1 MKKIG
6 KIVKVTLVLGLIVY
20 ICMGSTIN
28 VNASTYNEYISS
40 SSTSGNYSNLIDGN
54 EESSNINDFPDEKHR
69 NDPLQNLIGI
79 ITLAGIC
86 GFIIMGF
93 YDDNH

>member
-1 MKKIG
+1 MKIIR
-6 KIVKVTLVLGLIVY
+6 KIVKGIFVLGLVVY
-20 ICMGSTIN
+20 ISMGSTIKA
-28 VNASTYNEYISS
+28 NASTYNGYISS
-40 SSTSGNYSNLIDGN
+40 SSTSENSGNLIGGN
-54 EESSNINDFPDEKHR
+54 DESSNSTDFSESKYR

-86 GFIIMGF
+86 GFILMGF

>member
-1 MKKIG
+1 MKRIG
-6 KIVKVTLVLGLIVY
+6 KIVKVIFVLGLIVY
-20 ICMGSTIN
+20 ISMGSTIKR
-28 VNASTYNEYISS
+28 NASTYNGYISN
-40 SSTSGNYSNLIDGN
+40 SSTSENGGNLIGEN
-54 EESSNINDFPDEKHR
+54 EESSNSNALSDPEHR

-93 YDDNH
+93 YDDNY